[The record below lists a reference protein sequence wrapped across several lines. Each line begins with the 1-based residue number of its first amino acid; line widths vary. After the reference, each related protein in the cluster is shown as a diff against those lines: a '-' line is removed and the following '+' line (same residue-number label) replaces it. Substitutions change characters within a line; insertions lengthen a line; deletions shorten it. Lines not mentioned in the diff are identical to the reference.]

1 MAMVSMVSACAL
13 SRLLNVG
20 FYNKGFRTLK
30 SKRNLILIGMPGAGK
45 STIGVLLAKRMGT
58 AFLDTDILIQT
69 GEGFYLQEL
78 ITSHGINGFRK
89 IEETYLL
96 GVPADCG
103 VVATGGS
110 AVYSA
115 KAMAHL
121 KSLGPVVYLQIEL
134 EPLKARLGNLAERGV
149 LRMPGQTIDMLYEE
163 RRPLYESYADIVVTT
178 AGMTPDQVVS
188 RVIEA
193 SSLS

>member
-1 MAMVSMVSACAL
+1 M
-13 SRLLNVG
+13 
-20 FYNKGFRTLK
+20 GFRSLK
-30 SKRNLILIGMPGAGK
+30 AKQNLILIGMPGAGK
-45 STIGVLLAKRMGT
+45 STIGVLLAKRRGT

-69 GEGFYLQEL
+69 GEGYYLQDL
-78 ITSHGINGFRK
+78 ISRHGISGFRE
-89 IEETYLL
+89 IEEMYLL

-163 RRPLYESYADIVVTT
+163 RCPLYEKYADIVVST
-178 AGMTPDQVVS
+178 ADMTPDQVVALVQQEFGEHRS
-188 RVIEA
+188 RIA
-193 SSLS
+193 SSPAG

>member
-1 MAMVSMVSACAL
+1 MQE
-13 SRLLNVG
+13 
-20 FYNKGFRTLK
+20 KP
-30 SKRNLILIGMPGAGK
+30 NLILIGMPGAGK
-45 STIGVLLAKRMGT
+45 STIGVLLAKRLGT

-69 GEGFYLQEL
+69 AEGYHLQNL
-78 ITSHGINGFRK
+78 IFAHGISGFRE

-121 KSLGPVVYLQIEL
+121 KSLGPVAYLQIEL

-149 LRMPGQTIDMLYEE
+149 LMMPGQTIETLYEE
-163 RRPLYESYADIVVTT
+163 RRPFYEKYADITVST
-178 AGMTPDQVVS
+178 AGMIPDQVVALILN
-188 RVIEA
+188 R
-193 SSLS
+193 L